1 MWSLLM
7 ALALPEASATTYAEI
22 MDLEEL
28 TTRASAVVTGTV
40 ESAWSYER
48 DGLIW
53 TRVGLDI
60 DDSLLGTTSRH
71 ISLEVIGGTVDGV
84 SLTVPGAPQFE
95 VGGDVLLFLDG
106 DQLVGFGQG
115 AFALGEGIASRG
127 LGPLLPEGPSDF
139 NVEER
144 LPSLDQ
150 SSDCLQPKVWADY
163 AEGWTLR
170 GVSHTLAQNGEVV
183 VDSLQLMPGLEYR
196 FQVCGD
202 QHLGGIETYIVDA
215 DGQVA
220 DQFGITGREG
230 LLNFVARD
238 DEYSLVIRARDLP
251 STAVGTSLSISVAYR

>member
-1 MWSLLM
+1 M
-7 ALALPEASATTYAEI
+7 ALALPEAHATTYAKI
-22 MDLEEL
+22 MDLDEL
-28 TTRASAVVTGTV
+28 TSSATAVVAGTV
-40 ESAWSYER
+40 DTAWSFER

-60 DDSLLGTTSRH
+60 EESLLGTTSRH
-71 ISLEVIGGTVDGV
+71 VSLEIIGGTVDGV
-84 SLTVPGAPQFE
+84 SLSVPGAPHFE
-95 VGGDVLLFLDG
+95 VGADVLVFLDG

-139 NVEER
+139 SVKER

-170 GVSHTLAQNGEVV
+170 GVSHTLAKNGEIV

-196 FQVCGD
+196 FQICGD
-202 QHLGGIETYIVDA
+202 QHLGGIETYVIDA
-215 DGQVA
+215 GGDVV

-251 STAVGTSLSISVAYR
+251 PTVVGTSLSVSVAYR